1 VENSAQEKK
10 NHFNKCYG
18 KHGPFFYVYGAR
30 LHISSL
36 SKIHIMKNT
45 TEQTFPLIPS
55 LRVAFK
61 HDEIV
66 EEKNSKPVNSRK
78 RAVKT
83 KVQPSKS
90 NLPLFDDYRI
100 KAKDHDPL

>member
-1 VENSAQEKK
+1 MTLTIVIKSAARFFQYMQPISL
-10 NHFNKCYG
+10 HFS
-18 KHGPFFYVYGAR
+18 FFN
-30 LHISSL
+30 L
-36 SKIHIMKNT
+36 HIMKNT
-45 TEQTFPLIPS
+45 TSQETSYPLMPS

-61 HDEIV
+61 NDETV
-66 EEKNSKPVNSRK
+66 EEKSMPVRRRK
-78 RAVKT
+78 RTEKT